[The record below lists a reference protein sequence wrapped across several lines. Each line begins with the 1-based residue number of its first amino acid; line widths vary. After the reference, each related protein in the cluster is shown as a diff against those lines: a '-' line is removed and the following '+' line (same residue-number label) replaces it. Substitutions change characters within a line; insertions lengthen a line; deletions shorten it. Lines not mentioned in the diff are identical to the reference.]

1 MKIEETFSVN
11 APVDRVWEFMMD
23 PDRMAPCIPGCSD
36 VEVLGENK
44 YRANV
49 KVAVG
54 PIKTSFKVSVE
65 LTEQDAP
72 TYAASVTRGEEGGKA
87 SMLTANSELR
97 LTSVNSDE
105 TEVYYLSEVSL
116 VGRLGKFG
124 LGMMKKKAKA
134 IGEEFAESFRMQIET
149 PGQ

>member
-11 APVDRVWEFMMD
+11 APVDRVWAFMMD
-23 PDRMAPCIPGCSD
+23 PDLMAPCIPGCSD
-36 VEVLGENK
+36 VEVLGANT

-54 PIKTSFKVSVE
+54 PIKTSFNVSVE

-97 LTSVNSDE
+97 LTSVNSEE

-124 LGMMKKKAKA
+124 LGMMKKKVKA
-134 IGEEFAESFRMQIET
+134 IGAEFADSFKLRIET
-149 PGQ
+149 PSQ

>member
-1 MKIEETFSVN
+1 MKIEETFSVK
-11 APVDRVWEFMMD
+11 APVERVWEFMMA
-23 PDRMAPCIPGCSD
+23 PDLMAPCIPGCGE

-54 PIKTSFKVSVE
+54 PIKTSFNVSVE

-72 TYAASVTRGEEGGKA
+72 IYAKSTTRGEEGGKA

-97 LTSVNSDE
+97 LTRVNTKE
-105 TEVYYLSEVSL
+105 TEVYYVSEVSL

-124 LGMMKKKAKA
+124 LGIMKKKAKA
-134 IGEEFAESFRMQIET
+134 IGEEFANSFRSQIELAD
-149 PGQ
+149 

>member
-11 APVDRVWEFMMD
+11 APVDRVWAFMMD
-23 PDRMAPCIPGCSD
+23 PDLMAPCIPGCSD
-36 VEVLGENK
+36 VEVLGDNT

-49 KVAVG
+49 RVAVG
-54 PIKTSFKVSVE
+54 PIKTSFNVSVE

-97 LTSVNSDE
+97 LTSVNSEE

-134 IGEEFAESFRMQIET
+134 IGAEFAESFKLRIET
-149 PGQ
+149 PSQ

>member
-1 MKIEETFSVN
+1 MKIEETFTVN
-11 APVDRVWEFMMD
+11 APINRVWEFMMD
-23 PDRMAPCIPGCSD
+23 PDQMAPCVPGCSD
-36 VEVLGENK
+36 VEVLGHNK
-44 YRANV
+44 YRASV

-97 LTSVNSDE
+97 LTSVNNDE

-124 LGMMKKKAKA
+124 LGIMKKKARA
-134 IGEEFAESFRMQIET
+134 IGEEFAASLKAQIET
-149 PGQ
+149 PA